1 MAKRIEQTLDEAIL
15 YRDLQKLVKRANQR
29 LLRVER
35 ETGEKG
41 TFAAKQLYDY
51 LDSSNIKAVTK
62 KERRISLKKGYNVT
76 QMQAIKKATE
86 QFLNNNVS
94 TVRGLKKFR
103 KEESKRAGK
112 DLDYHQ
118 LDTIYQA
125 RHNWSWILNYMTE
138 SDFFTFVNVAKESG
152 WSVSKWVDE
161 LSMYIDEVKDEDLI
175 FRLTELYNYFVEG

>member
-1 MAKRIEQTLDEAIL
+1 MAKRIEQTPDEAIL

-35 ETGEKG
+35 ETGKKG
-41 TFAAKQLYDY
+41 TFASKQLYDY
-51 LDSSNIKAVTK
+51 LDSSDLKAVTK
-62 KERRISLKKGYNVT
+62 EGKISLKKGYNMT

-86 QFLNNNVS
+86 QFLANKVS
-94 TVRGLKKFR
+94 TVRGLKKFKR
-103 KEESKRAGK
+103 EESKRAGE
-112 DLDYHQ
+112 DLDYDQ

-125 RHNWSWILNYMTE
+125 RHNWSWILNYMTD
-138 SDFFTFVNVAKESG
+138 SAFFTFVKTAKVAG
-152 WSVSKWVDE
+152 WSVTKWVDE

>member
-1 MAKRIEQTLDEAIL
+1 MAKKIEQTPDEAIL

-29 LLRVER
+29 LLRIER

-51 LDSSNIKAVTK
+51 LDSSNLKAVTK
-62 KERRISLKKGYNVT
+62 EGRISLKKGYNIT

-86 QFLNNNVS
+86 QFLTNKTVS
-94 TVRGLKKFR
+94 TVRGLKKFK
-103 KEESKRAGK
+103 KEESARAGK

-125 RHNWSWILNYMTE
+125 RHNWKWILNYMTE
-138 SDFFTFVNVAKESG
+138 SEFFTFVQVAKEYG
-152 WSVSKWVDE
+152 WSVTKWVDE
-161 LSMYIDEVKDEDLI
+161 LSAYIDEVKDEDLT